1 MSLQIALNQYA
12 QRKAEVDQLRQ
23 EIDSILEVAEQNI
36 KDRGNASKQNLK
48 EKNLLIDSRTN
59 TLKAEDVKNFYDAI
73 SADGVVDNAEALA
86 LISIQYAW
94 REKGAQDDIRR
105 KIIEEKIDRHTFN
118 LEIEAEVNNYISR
131 LIRVTKGL
139 RPKAFAK
146 VNRLRTLVAS
156 LELDDAIKIDV
167 TEDITAKDH
176 PIQQIL
182 TLLK

>member
-12 QRKAEVDQLRQ
+12 QRKVEVDQFRQ

-73 SADGVVDNAEALA
+73 SADGVVDNAEALD

-94 REKGAQDDIRR
+94 RENAQDDIRQ

-167 TEDITAKDH
+167 TEDITAKGH